1 MDESDPRMPATHPT
15 TPSVPDAPIARPV
28 APTLTTPLCP
38 YCGVRVDDGPDAAR
52 CTSCKGLLDPLSR
65 QATQN
70 AMGPWTLRDEANPFS
85 PGCSFDT
92 VRTLVARG
100 RIRRDTILRGPTT
113 RQFWM
118 FAANTPGVAVLL
130 GECHACHHA
139 ARTDEFLCAHCGA
152 VLSPQTE
159 RQSLGLAPV
168 RLLPGAATSPAIA
181 ASVLRPAPHAPPIA
195 DAPPPTI
202 PTPAPLRRGIDRSA
216 LTQTPPPDIASPSA
230 ALAHRRRRD
239 RVQTITIGLTIAVIA
254 VGTLLVLLVVMAVHN
269 ADRDASTPAPETTTP
284 ASTTAPPEPTPS
296 APIDTAAEPTQAPTP
311 AAPPPPPPPTPA
323 PPPTVAGLSID
334 PGLDAW
340 HDAIAQAAA
349 LESTDTLEDLDR
361 AIEILERVR
370 TEAASTTTDAFPI
383 LTARIA
389 ALRERSASLHAR
401 NG

>member
-1 MDESDPRMPATHPT
+1 MHESDPRMPATHHPK
-15 TPSVPDAPIARPV
+15 PPVPGAPVARPV

-38 YCGVRVDDGPDAAR
+38 YCGERVEDGPDAAR
-52 CTSCKGLLDPLSR
+52 CASCKGLLDPLSR

-70 AMGPWTLRDEANPFS
+70 AMGPWTLRDDANPFN
-85 PGCSFDT
+85 PGCSYDT
-92 VRTLVARG
+92 VRTLVSRG

-139 ARTDEFLCAHCGA
+139 ARTDEFLCTSCGA

-168 RLLPGAATSPAIA
+168 RLLPGAASTPAIA
-181 ASVLRPAPHAPPIA
+181 ASVLRPAPHAPPIT
-195 DAPPPTI
+195 DAPAPTI
-202 PTPAPLRRGIDRSA
+202 PPTPAPLRRGIDRSTLA
-216 LTQTPPPDIASPSA
+216 HPEPTDTASPSA
-230 ALAHRRRRD
+230 ALALRRRRD
-239 RVQTITIGLTIAVIA
+239 RVQALTIGLTIAVIA

-269 ADRDASTPAPETTTP
+269 ADRAEETPTPETTEP
-284 ASTTAPPEPTPS
+284 AATTAPPEPVQS
-296 APIDTAAEPTQAPTP
+296 TP
-311 AAPPPPPPPTPA
+311 AETSPPPAPPPPPPPA
-323 PPPTVAGLSID
+323 PVAAPTVAGLPID
-334 PGLDAW
+334 AGLDAW
-340 HDAIAQAAA
+340 HDDIAQAAA

-361 AIEILERVR
+361 AIEILARVR
-370 TEAASTTTDAFPI
+370 DEASHQTARDSAFPI